1 MLRALVVAMTLQ
13 TASSVLAQSAGEVD
27 KKIDDLLGPHAIYA
41 TAIQTIQK
49 ALTDGDIRGVGG
61 YIPYG
66 EPIKINGEDV
76 VIADE
81 TDLSNRFAELF
92 NAKVVN
98 AVTNQKYETLFVNQ
112 DGIMFG
118 DGELWLRGECLDD
131 ACTDVFVDIAAINN
145 R

>member
-1 MLRALVVAMTLQ
+1 MLRPLVFAATLLI
-13 TASSVLAQSAGEVD
+13 ASPVLAQTADEID
-27 KKIDDLLGPHAIYA
+27 KKIDDLLGSHEIYA

-49 ALTDGDIRGVGG
+49 ALADGDIRSIGG

-81 TDLSNRFAELF
+81 TDLENRFAEVF
-92 NAKVVN
+92 NEKVVN
-98 AVTNQKYETLFVNQ
+98 AVTGQQYETLFVNQ

-118 DGELWLRGECLDD
+118 DGEMWLRGECLDD

-145 R
+145 Q